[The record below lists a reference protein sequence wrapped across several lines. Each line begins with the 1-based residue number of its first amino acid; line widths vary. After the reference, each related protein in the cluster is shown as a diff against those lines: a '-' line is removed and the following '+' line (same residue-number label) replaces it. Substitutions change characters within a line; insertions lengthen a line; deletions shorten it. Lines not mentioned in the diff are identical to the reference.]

1 MVDEWRLLDTGLLTA
16 AENMALDDVL
26 LECRANDVSPN
37 TVRFLRFDPQAVL
50 VGFHQSVGYQV
61 REEFCQDNGIEINR
75 RITGGGTIY
84 FNKESL
90 GWEVIAS
97 KKELAKNNPMF
108 NSRGIFEKMCEGV
121 IEGLHNLGVK
131 AEFKSRNDIEVDG
144 RKISGTGG
152 TERDDAFLFQGTLLI
167 DFDAD
172 TMLHSLKVPLEK
184 LKDKEIDSVKERVT
198 CVKWVLGYTPDMDT
212 IKTALKKGFEKAF
225 GIKLVEHDLT
235 REERGL
241 LIEKLPRYQSQE
253 WIYGERT
260 PLEDVAEVHALRKTK
275 GGLVRTS
282 LTLDLPTGMIKNA
295 LITGDFFIFP
305 SRAILELENLLR
317 GTRCEDKEIEKTVH
331 EFFETGVQVPD
342 ITPEDF
348 IDLIIEAANKTKY
361 TEYGVT
367 IQEANSI
374 YTINNDADTIFDNQ
388 IDVLLLPYC
397 SKLVSC
403 ELRFT
408 DGCTACG
415 QCTVGVGYKMAQEHG
430 LTPIIIQ
437 NFEHLMETIRTM
449 EGNGS
454 TGYLGCCCEGFY
466 SKHREDFESVN
477 LPGVLINIDDQTCYD
492 LGKENEAY
500 AGKFE
505 NQTNLRLELLE
516 KMITNYSLRSNA

>member
-1 MVDEWRLLDTGLLTA
+1 MKEWRLLDTGLLTA

-26 LECRANDVSPN
+26 LECRANNSSPN
-37 TVRFLRFDPQAVL
+37 TVRFLRFDPQAIL
-50 VGFHQSVGYQV
+50 VGFHQSVEHQV
-61 REEFCQDNGIEINR
+61 REEFCQDNDIEINR

-108 NSRGIFEKMCEGV
+108 NSSGLFKKMCQGV
-121 IEGLHNLGVK
+121 IKGLQNLGIN

-144 RKISGTGG
+144 KKISGTGG
-152 TERDDAFLFQGTLLI
+152 TERDAAFLFQGTLLI

-172 TMLHSLKVPLEK
+172 TMLHSLKIPIEK

-198 CVKWVLGYTPDMDT
+198 CIKWVLGYTPDMNT
-212 IKTALKKGFEKAF
+212 IKTALMKGFEKAF
-225 GIKLVEHDLT
+225 DIKLVIQNLT
-235 REERGL
+235 PQEEKL
-241 LIEKLPRYQSQE
+241 LQEKLPYYQSQE

-282 LTLDLPTGMIKNA
+282 LTLDLPTNMIKNA

-305 SRAILELENLLR
+305 SRAILELENLLK
-317 GTRCEDKEIEKTVH
+317 GTKCEEDAIEKTVQ
-331 EFFETGVQVPD
+331 EFFETGVQIPD
-342 ITPEDF
+342 VTPEDF
-348 IDLIIEAANKTKY
+348 TSLIIEAADKTKY
-361 TEYGVT
+361 VKYGVS

-374 YTINNDADTIFDNQ
+374 YTINNDADTIFDKP

-397 SKLVSC
+397 SKLISC
-403 ELRFT
+403 NLRYT

-415 QCTVGVGYKMAQEHG
+415 KCTVGTAYKMAKEHG
-430 LTPIIIQ
+430 LTPITIQ
-437 NFEHLMETIRTM
+437 NFEHLMETIKTI
-449 EGNGS
+449 EKNGS

-466 SKHREDFESVN
+466 SKHREDFESVD

-492 LGKENEAY
+492 LGKEHQAY
-500 AGKFE
+500 AGEFE
-505 NQTNLRLELLE
+505 NQTHLRLELLE
-516 KMITNYSLRSNA
+516 KMITHNSLRNNA